1 MNLGIENEFQEFK
14 EGLGQLDKGLKS
26 ITSMLNRHGKATVYF
41 GVDDNGDVCGLSI
54 GKNTLMDIR
63 NKIRDKIEPRIFAE
77 IVELSDELG
86 RKYIKVSVNGADI
99 PYSFDGRYYIR
110 NVSSD
115 EQASNDILRKMLA
128 TSDSDIIRQKT
139 SPKQNLT
146 FKTLFALLSG
156 VGKHPSDTEEFYGNY
171 GLLTRDG
178 KFNINAYLLSDNNDI
193 SMKVVVFE
201 GKDKSV
207 MSRRTEYGSK
217 CLLLSLDEIAE
228 FFSSMN
234 VTRVDVKGT
243 KRKENALFDY
253 PSFREAWINACL
265 HNDWNNAIAYRPRV
279 MLCSY
284 SGLFHVFDDRIEVVS
299 YGGIPY
305 TLTKE
310 GFFNGT
316 SVPVNKSLLFVF
328 IAAGYA
334 EQSGHGVPTIVD
346 RYGRGVFSFEDG
358 MVKVTIPLEFE
369 RNEVQERKNAER
381 QRKGLTRNQKKIYD
395 ILFED
400 GKKSL
405 QEVAD
410 ESGLSLAGVKKICLK
425 LQEYGI
431 LERSGSKK
439 DGVWIAK

>member
-1 MNLGIENEFQEFK
+1 
-14 EGLGQLDKGLKS
+14 
-26 ITSMLNRHGKATVYF
+26 
-41 GVDDNGDVCGLSI
+41 
-54 GKNTLMDIR
+54 
-63 NKIRDKIEPRIFAE
+63 
-77 IVELSDELG
+77 
-86 RKYIKVSVNGADI
+86 
-99 PYSFDGRYYIR
+99 
-110 NVSSD
+110 
-115 EQASNDILRKMLA
+115 MLA

-139 SPKQNLT
+139 SPKQDLT
-146 FKTLFALLSG
+146 FKSFFALLAGS
-156 VGKHPSDTEEFYGNY
+156 GKHPTDTEEFYGNY

-265 HNDWNNAIAYRPRV
+265 HNDWNNAIAPSVY
-279 MLCSY
+279 
-284 SGLFHVFDDRIEVVS
+284 VFDDRIEVVS

-439 DGVWIAK
+439 DGIWIAK

>member
-171 GLLTRDG
+171 GLLTHDG

-207 MSRRTEYGSK
+207 MSKRTEYGSK

-265 HNDWNNAIAYRPRV
+265 HNDWNNAIAPSVY
-279 MLCSY
+279 
-284 SGLFHVFDDRIEVVS
+284 VFDDRIEVVS

-400 GKKSL
+400 GNKSL

>member
-54 GKNTLMDIR
+54 GKNTFMDIR

-265 HNDWNNAIAYRPRV
+265 HNDWNNAIAPSVY
-279 MLCSY
+279 
-284 SGLFHVFDDRIEVVS
+284 VFDDRIEVVS

>member
-265 HNDWNNAIAYRPRV
+265 HNDWNNAIAPSVY
-279 MLCSY
+279 
-284 SGLFHVFDDRIEVVS
+284 VFDDRIEVVS

-410 ESGLSLAGVKKICLK
+410 EAGLSLAGVKKICRK
-425 LQEYGI
+425 LQEYGV
-431 LERSGSKK
+431 LERVGSKK
-439 DGVWIAK
+439 DGFWVTK

>member
-243 KRKENALFDY
+243 
-253 PSFREAWINACL
+253 
-265 HNDWNNAIAYRPRV
+265 
-279 MLCSY
+279 
-284 SGLFHVFDDRIEVVS
+284 
-299 YGGIPY
+299 
-305 TLTKE
+305 
-310 GFFNGT
+310 
-316 SVPVNKSLLFVF
+316 
-328 IAAGYA
+328 
-334 EQSGHGVPTIVD
+334 
-346 RYGRGVFSFEDG
+346 
-358 MVKVTIPLEFE
+358 
-369 RNEVQERKNAER
+369 
-381 QRKGLTRNQKKIYD
+381 
-395 ILFED
+395 
-400 GKKSL
+400 
-405 QEVAD
+405 
-410 ESGLSLAGVKKICLK
+410 
-425 LQEYGI
+425 
-431 LERSGSKK
+431 
-439 DGVWIAK
+439 

>member
-265 HNDWNNAIAYRPRV
+265 HNDWNNAIAPSVY
-279 MLCSY
+279 
-284 SGLFHVFDDRIEVVS
+284 VFDDRIEVVS

-369 RNEVQERKNAER
+369 RNEVQERKNADR

-400 GKKSL
+400 GNKSL

>member
-1 MNLGIENEFQEFK
+1 M
-14 EGLGQLDKGLKS
+14 
-26 ITSMLNRHGKATVYF
+26 
-41 GVDDNGDVCGLSI
+41 
-54 GKNTLMDIR
+54 
-63 NKIRDKIEPRIFAE
+63 
-77 IVELSDELG
+77 
-86 RKYIKVSVNGADI
+86 
-99 PYSFDGRYYIR
+99 
-110 NVSSD
+110 
-115 EQASNDILRKMLA
+115 
-128 TSDSDIIRQKT
+128 
-139 SPKQNLT
+139 
-146 FKTLFALLSG
+146 
-156 VGKHPSDTEEFYGNY
+156 
-171 GLLTRDG
+171 
-178 KFNINAYLLSDNNDI
+178 
-193 SMKVVVFE
+193 
-201 GKDKSV
+201 
-207 MSRRTEYGSK
+207 
-217 CLLLSLDEIAE
+217 
-228 FFSSMN
+228 
-234 VTRVDVKGT
+234 T

-265 HNDWNNAIAYRPRV
+265 HNDWNNAIAPSVY
-279 MLCSY
+279 
-284 SGLFHVFDDRIEVVS
+284 VFDDRIEVVS

-400 GKKSL
+400 GNKSL

>member
-1 MNLGIENEFQEFK
+1 
-14 EGLGQLDKGLKS
+14 
-26 ITSMLNRHGKATVYF
+26 
-41 GVDDNGDVCGLSI
+41 
-54 GKNTLMDIR
+54 
-63 NKIRDKIEPRIFAE
+63 
-77 IVELSDELG
+77 
-86 RKYIKVSVNGADI
+86 
-99 PYSFDGRYYIR
+99 
-110 NVSSD
+110 
-115 EQASNDILRKMLA
+115 
-128 TSDSDIIRQKT
+128 
-139 SPKQNLT
+139 
-146 FKTLFALLSG
+146 
-156 VGKHPSDTEEFYGNY
+156 
-171 GLLTRDG
+171 
-178 KFNINAYLLSDNNDI
+178 
-193 SMKVVVFE
+193 
-201 GKDKSV
+201 
-207 MSRRTEYGSK
+207 
-217 CLLLSLDEIAE
+217 
-228 FFSSMN
+228 
-234 VTRVDVKGT
+234 
-243 KRKENALFDY
+243 
-253 PSFREAWINACL
+253 
-265 HNDWNNAIAYRPRV
+265 

>member
-1 MNLGIENEFQEFK
+1 
-14 EGLGQLDKGLKS
+14 
-26 ITSMLNRHGKATVYF
+26 MLNRHGKATVYF

-265 HNDWNNAIAYRPRV
+265 HNDWNNAIAPSVY
-279 MLCSY
+279 
-284 SGLFHVFDDRIEVVS
+284 VFDDRIEVVS

>member
-265 HNDWNNAIAYRPRV
+265 HNDWNNAIAPSVY
-279 MLCSY
+279 
-284 SGLFHVFDDRIEVVS
+284 VFDDRIEVVS

-369 RNEVQERKNAER
+369 RNEVQERKNADR

-439 DGVWIAK
+439 DGIWIAK

>member
-178 KFNINAYLLSDNNDI
+178 KFNINVYLLSDNNDI

-265 HNDWNNAIAYRPRV
+265 HNDWNNAIAPSVY
-279 MLCSY
+279 
-284 SGLFHVFDDRIEVVS
+284 VFDDRIEVVS

-400 GKKSL
+400 GNKSL

>member
-171 GLLTRDG
+171 SLLTRDG

-265 HNDWNNAIAYRPRV
+265 HNDWNNAIAPSVY
-279 MLCSY
+279 
-284 SGLFHVFDDRIEVVS
+284 VFDDRIEVVS

-400 GKKSL
+400 GNKSL